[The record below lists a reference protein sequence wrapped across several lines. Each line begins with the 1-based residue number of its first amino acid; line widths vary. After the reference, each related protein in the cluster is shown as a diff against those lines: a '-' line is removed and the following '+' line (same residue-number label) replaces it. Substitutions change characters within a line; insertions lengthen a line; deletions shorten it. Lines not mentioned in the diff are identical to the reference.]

1 MLKGLEM
8 STQDFGEGSG
18 CAASAPPTGKA
29 GAHPEQRPSERGS
42 PRTQARKPLRRP
54 ANLAVQG
61 QRVLAGALILE
72 SRYGRERVGLFRY
85 W

>member
-18 CAASAPPTGKA
+18 CATSVPPTGKA

-42 PRTQARKPLRRP
+42 PRTQAWKSLGRP
-54 ANLAVQG
+54 SNLAVQG
-61 QRVLAGALILE
+61 QRVLAGALTLG